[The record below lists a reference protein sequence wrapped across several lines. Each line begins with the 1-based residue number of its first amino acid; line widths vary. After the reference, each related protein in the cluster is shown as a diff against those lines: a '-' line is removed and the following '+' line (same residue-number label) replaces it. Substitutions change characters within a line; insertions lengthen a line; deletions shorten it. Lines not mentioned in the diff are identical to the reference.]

1 MDSQHLSVCEQVVQR
16 IELVPVALIGT
27 QYDGLQWII
36 SRPVYMSAGLF
47 TSSFRQGNVRT
58 VYLYVLFLLSRSVS
72 IAIGTTASAITGQ
85 VISNSSILRHWKW

>member
-36 SRPVYMSAGLF
+36 SRPVYMSAGRF

-58 VYLYVLFLLSRSVS
+58 VYLYELILLSRSVS

-85 VISNSSILRHWKW
+85 VISNGSMLRHWKW